1 MRSNV
6 SEKTL
11 VDCMDRRSILYLAV
25 GASVL
30 TGCEEQDV
38 KNEGEIRSDTMKRS
52 PNGFTT
58 RPSPV
63 DIESNY
69 PELAP
74 LRRTAVRLHPR
85 KKSDLPVD
93 SSKIGGV
100 FFAND
105 PAEWPFCRTHK
116 THHIGI
122 LQLTK
127 YDVPELGF
135 PDGCDI
141 FQLTFCPFDHDDVY
155 CPDVSGRWLSLSD
168 DHIQQSSN
176 PSFEE
181 PEYKYIPNEC
191 AIHPERVEDYP
202 HMDELPE
209 DLQARIGADRSLV
222 GPVEEWLERPDDEWA
237 PETAYSYFLSAADG
251 TKVGGNVNWIQV
263 PQSSRCPKCS
273 GWTEDLLTIA
283 SWEWDGGTFHRWKPI
298 EDCPQGVAVSS
309 DGADDHGMMFGD
321 AGAIYVGVCRKCE
334 GFPIAR
340 TFQCS

>member
-1 MRSNV
+1 MI
-6 SEKTL
+6 
-11 VDCMDRRSILYLAV
+11 RRSIFNLFI

-30 TGCEEQDV
+30 TGCEKKLPGDA
-38 KNEGEIRSDTMKRS
+38 GEIGSTTMKRS

-63 DIESNY
+63 DIESLY
-69 PELAP
+69 PELA
-74 LRRTAVRLHPR
+74 RFRKTTVRLHPR
-85 KKSDLPVD
+85 KKSNLPAD

-100 FFAND
+100 FFSND
-105 PAEWPFCRTHK
+105 PADWPFCKAHETN
-116 THHIGI
+116 HIGI

-127 YDVPELGF
+127 DDVPELGF

-155 CPDVSGRWLSLSD
+155 CPDVSGRWLSRSD
-168 DHIQQSSN
+168 DHVQHPGN
-176 PSFEE
+176 PSFKR
-181 PEYKYIPNEC
+181 PEYDYIPNEC
-191 AIHPERVEDYP
+191 TIHPERVADYP
-202 HMDELPE
+202 HIDELPE
-209 DLQARIGADRSLV
+209 ELRRRIESDRRLV
-222 GPVEEWLERPDDEWA
+222 SPVKGWLDQPSDEWA
-237 PETAYSYFLSAADG
+237 PVTSYLNFLSVADG

-263 PQSSRCPKCS
+263 PQSSQCSKCS

-309 DGADDHGMMFGD
+309 DGGDDHGMMFGD